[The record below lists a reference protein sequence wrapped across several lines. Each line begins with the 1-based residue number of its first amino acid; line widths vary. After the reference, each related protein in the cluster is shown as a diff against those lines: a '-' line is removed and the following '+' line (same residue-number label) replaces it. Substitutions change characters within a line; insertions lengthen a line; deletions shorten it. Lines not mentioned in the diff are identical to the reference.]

1 MFVNE
6 QAKHFL
12 LKCLPQ
18 KWRFTL
24 ENSKLD
30 RRRFMSLATASALAA
45 PAILTATRVNAAS
58 IEAMAGQLLVTGF
71 PGGSAGDKS
80 TKALTAHIAKG
91 RAGGA
96 LFLRHN
102 VKSGKA
108 VKQIAAQMIGA
119 SRQSLMAIDQEGGKV
134 QRLGRK
140 QGFTAIPTAKWVA
153 GNKSVAEAQALYAK
167 AGREL
172 RAAGFNMN
180 MAPSV
185 DIHDPKNPV
194 IGKYDRGFS
203 TDVERISAYAAA
215 FVKGF
220 SAAGVACSLKHFP
233 GHGSSRSDSH
243 DGFVDISKT
252 WSADEIVPFK
262 KLASTA
268 PMIMSGHLFHPE
280 FSNGK
285 SPVTFSQKA
294 ITTKLRSGL
303 GYKGVILTDDLDMG
317 AIRKSFQLREAII
330 LSLAAGND
338 LLLLSNSLNY
348 DEALPVKATRWISDA
363 VKEGRVSSAQI
374 KASYSRVM
382 AMKKRYSA

>member
-1 MFVNE
+1 M
-6 QAKHFL
+6 
-12 LKCLPQ
+12 
-18 KWRFTL
+18 T
-24 ENSKLD
+24 NSKID
-30 RRRFMSLATASALAA
+30 RRRFVSLAAATTLAA
-45 PAILTATRVNAAS
+45 PAILTATRVNAAG
-58 IEAMAGQLLVTGF
+58 IEKMASQLLITGF

-80 TKALTAHIAKG
+80 TKALTSHIAKG
-91 RAGGA
+91 RVGGA

-108 VKQIAAQMIGA
+108 VKQMASAMIGA
-119 SRQSLMAIDQEGGKV
+119 SRQGLLAIDQEGGKV
-134 QRLGRK
+134 QRLGKK
-140 QGFTAIPTAKWVA
+140 QGFTAIPTARWMA
-153 GNKSVAEAQALYAK
+153 ENKSVSEAQAFYTK

-203 TDVERISAYAAA
+203 TDVERISAYAGA

-220 SAAGVACSLKHFP
+220 ASAGVACSLKHFP

-252 WSADEIVPFK
+252 WSPDEIVPFK
-262 KLASTA
+262 KLASIS
-268 PMIMSGHLFHPE
+268 PMIMGGHLFHPE

-294 ITTKLRSGL
+294 LANKLRRGL
-303 GYKGVILTDDLDMG
+303 GYKGIILTDDLDMG

-363 VKEGRVSSAQI
+363 VKEGRVSSGQI
-374 KASYSRVM
+374 KASYARVM
-382 AMKKRYSA
+382 AVKKRYSA

>member
-1 MFVNE
+1 MFASKMESV
-6 QAKHFL
+6 
-12 LKCLPQ
+12 
-18 KWRFTL
+18 L
-24 ENSKLD
+24 ENSKLN
-30 RRRFMSLATASALAA
+30 RRRFMSLAAASTLAA

-58 IEAMAGQLLVTGF
+58 IEKMAGQLLITGF
-71 PGGSAGDKS
+71 PGGSAGDQS
-80 TKALTAHIAKG
+80 TKALTDHIAKG

-108 VKQIAAQMIGA
+108 IKQIASGMIGA
-119 SRQSLMAIDQEGGKV
+119 NRQSLLAIDQEGGKV
-134 QRLGRK
+134 QRLGK
-140 QGFTAIPTAKWVA
+140 KHGFTAMPTAKWVA
-153 GNKSVAEAQALYAK
+153 ENKSVAQAQALYTK

-180 MAPSV
+180 MAPTV
-185 DIHDPKNPV
+185 DIHDPRNPV

-203 TDVERISAYAAA
+203 TDVERISAYAGA

-220 SAAGVACSLKHFP
+220 SSAGVACSLKHFP

-243 DGFVDISKT
+243 DGFVDISNT
-252 WSADEIVPFK
+252 WKPEEIVPFK
-262 KLASTA
+262 KLASIS
-268 PMIMSGHLFHPE
+268 PMIMGGHLFHPE
-280 FSNGK
+280 FSNGE

-294 ITTKLRSGL
+294 LTTKLRRGL

-338 LLLLSNSLNY
+338 LLLLSNSLSY
-348 DEALPVKATRWISDA
+348 DEALPVKAVRWISDA

-374 KASYSRVM
+374 KSSYARVM
-382 AMKKRYSA
+382 AVKKRYTA

>member
-1 MFVNE
+1 ME
-6 QAKHFL
+6 Y
-12 LKCLPQ
+12 
-18 KWRFTL
+18 
-24 ENSKLD
+24 SKLN
-30 RRRFMSLATASALAA
+30 RRRFMGLAAASTLAA
-45 PAILTATRVNAAS
+45 PAILTATRVDAAS
-58 IEAMAGQLLVTGF
+58 IEKMAGQLLVPGF

-80 TKALTAHIAKG
+80 TRALVNHIANG

-108 VKQIAAQMIGA
+108 VKQIASSMIGA
-119 SRQSLMAIDQEGGKV
+119 SRSSLLAIDQEGGKV
-134 QRLGRK
+134 QRLGK
-140 QGFTAIPTAKWVA
+140 KHGFTPIPTARWMA
-153 GNKSVAEAQALYAK
+153 ENKSVAEAQALYAK

-185 DIHDPKNPV
+185 DIHDPRNPV

-203 TDVERISAYAAA
+203 TDVDRIAAYAAA

-220 SAAGVACSLKHFP
+220 SQAGVACSLKHFP

-252 WSADEIVPFK
+252 WSPNEIVPFK
-262 KLASTA
+262 KLASAA
-268 PMIMSGHLFHPE
+268 PMIMGGHLFHPE

-294 ITTKLRSGL
+294 ITTKLRRGL
-303 GYKGVILTDDLDMG
+303 GYNGVILTDDLDMG

-348 DEALPVKATRWISDA
+348 DEALPVKATRWITTA
-363 VKEGRVSSAQI
+363 VKEGRVSSNQI
-374 KASYSRVM
+374 KASYARVM